1 MKKDISL
8 VFFQLHDFNIS
19 NISSKEG
26 ELVYFSVQLNTFS
39 DYMFAKIAHTHS
51 DIAY

>member
-1 MKKDISL
+1 MKKDTSL
-8 VFFQLHDFNIS
+8 VSYQLHDFNIS
-19 NISSKEG
+19 NISSEGG

-39 DYMFAKIAHTHS
+39 DYMFAEIAHTHS